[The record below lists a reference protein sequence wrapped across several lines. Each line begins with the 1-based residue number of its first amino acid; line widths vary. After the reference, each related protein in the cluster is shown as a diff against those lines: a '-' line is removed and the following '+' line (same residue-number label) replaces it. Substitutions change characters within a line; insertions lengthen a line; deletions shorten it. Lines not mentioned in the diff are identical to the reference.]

1 MRIRC
6 CGPEIRMFF
15 EPERFMFS
23 GRYMLTWLLPDDLA
37 RALVFPESE
46 KHRLTQPII
55 PSPP

>member
-1 MRIRC
+1 
-6 CGPEIRMFF
+6 MFF

-23 GRYMLTWLLPDDLA
+23 GRYTLTWLLPDDLA